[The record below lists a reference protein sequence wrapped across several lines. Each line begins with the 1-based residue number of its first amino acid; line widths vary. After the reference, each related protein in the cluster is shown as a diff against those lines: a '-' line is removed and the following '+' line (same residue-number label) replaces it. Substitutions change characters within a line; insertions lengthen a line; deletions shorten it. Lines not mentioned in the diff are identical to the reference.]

1 MLPEIGI
8 CSNWIHGFRTI
19 SPDDN
24 GTPSNKVTI
33 QKTYRG
39 YSLELLIGP
48 NGDDP
53 ENYIYIDGNEF
64 DNFVFH

>member
-1 MLPEIGI
+1 MDNFSGQWEPVLPEIGI

-33 QKTYRG
+33 QKIYRG
-39 YSLELLIGP
+39 YSLEL
-48 NGDDP
+48 
-53 ENYIYIDGNEF
+53 F
-64 DNFVFH
+64 DRS